1 MVFAEYAPL
10 FAAGLALLAGGVV
23 KGVIGIGTPLVVLPV
38 LVLFHDVRESVQLLA
53 LPLFLSN
60 VFQAWS
66 GHGTGEVFRR
76 VAPVVAG
83 LAAGIVAGVSL
94 AGTLP
99 DAALLVAAGVFVCLA
114 SLATALTPSFA
125 IPRGWEGWL
134 GPATGLA
141 GGILGG
147 LTTLF
152 GPAIALYLTGLR
164 LTPAVFV
171 KAVSILYT
179 AGSGT
184 LFVAV
189 LGLQAPAGGT
199 LLLSLACVPPLFLGM
214 ALGQRLRGLFPPAT
228 LRLFVLAVVFVGG
241 TNMVL
246 RGI

>member
-1 MVFAEYAPL
+1 MSFADFVPL
-10 FAAGLALLAGGVV
+10 LAAGFALLAGGVV
-23 KGVIGIGTPLVVLPV
+23 KGVIGVGTPLVVLPV
-38 LVLFHDVRESVQLLA
+38 LVVFYDVKESVQLLA

-60 VFQAWS
+60 ILQAWQ

-76 VAPVVAG
+76 VAPVTAG
-83 LAAGIVAGVSL
+83 LVVGIVVGVSL

-99 DAALLVAAGVFVCLA
+99 DAALLVVAGVFVCLA
-114 SLATALTPSFA
+114 ALATALTPSFA
-125 IPRGWEGWL
+125 IPRGWEKWL
-134 GPATGLA
+134 GPVTGAA
-141 GGILGG
+141 GGVLGG

-184 LFVAV
+184 LFLAV

-199 LLLSLACVPPLFLGM
+199 LLLSLACVPPLFAGM

-241 TNMVL
+241 INMIL

>member
-1 MVFAEYAPL
+1 MSELELVPL
-10 FAAGLALLAGGVV
+10 LAAGLALLAGGVV
-23 KGVIGIGTPLVVLPV
+23 KGVIGVGTPLVVLPV
-38 LVLFHDVRESVQLLA
+38 LVVFYDVRESVQLLA

-60 VFQAWS
+60 VFQAWA
-66 GHGTGEVFRR
+66 GHGTGEVVRR

-83 LAAGIVAGVSL
+83 LMAGIVLGVSL

-99 DAALLVAAGVFVCLA
+99 DAALLVVAGVFVCLA
-114 SLATALTPSFA
+114 SIATALTPSFV
-125 IPRGWEGWL
+125 IPRAWEAWL
-134 GPATGLA
+134 GPLTGAA
-141 GGILGG
+141 GGVLGG

-164 LTPAVFV
+164 LAPATFV
-171 KAVSILYT
+171 KAVSVLYT

-189 LGLQAPAGGT
+189 LGLQAPSGAT

-241 TNMVL
+241 INMIL

>member
-1 MVFAEYAPL
+1 MVFEEFVPL
-10 FAAGLALLAGGVV
+10 LAAGMALLAGGVV
-23 KGVIGIGTPLVVLPV
+23 KGVIGVGTPLVVLPV
-38 LVLFHDVRESVQLLA
+38 LVLFHDVKESVQLLA

-60 VFQAWS
+60 ILQAWQ
-66 GHGTGEVFRR
+66 GHGTSEVFRR

-83 LAAGIVAGVSL
+83 LAAGIVVGVSL

-99 DAALLVAAGVFVCLA
+99 DAALLVVAGVFVCLA
-114 SLATALTPSFA
+114 SIATALTPSFA
-125 IPRGWEGWL
+125 IPRGWEPWL
-134 GPATGLA
+134 GPLTGAA
-141 GGILGG
+141 GGVLGG

-152 GPAIALYLTGLR
+152 GPALALYLTGLR

-189 LGLQAPAGGT
+189 LGLQAPSGGT

-214 ALGQRLRGLFPPAT
+214 AIGQRLRGLFPPAT

-241 TNMVL
+241 INMIL

>member
-1 MVFAEYAPL
+1 MEFADFVPL
-10 FAAGLALLAGGVV
+10 LAAGLALLAGGVV
-23 KGVIGIGTPLVVLPV
+23 KGVIGVGTPLVVLPV
-38 LVLFHDVRESVQLLA
+38 LVVFHDVKESVQLLA

-60 VFQAWS
+60 ILQAWQ
-66 GHGTGEVFRR
+66 GHGTSEVFRR
-76 VAPVVAG
+76 IAPMVAG
-83 LAAGIVAGVSL
+83 LAAGIVVGVSL

-99 DAALLVAAGVFVCLA
+99 DATLLVVAGVLVCLA

-125 IPRGWEGWL
+125 IPRAWEKWL
-134 GPATGLA
+134 GPVTGAA
-141 GGILGG
+141 GGVLGG

-164 LTPAVFV
+164 LAPAVFV

-184 LFVAV
+184 LFLAV

-241 TNMVL
+241 INMIL

>member
-1 MVFAEYAPL
+1 MVFDEIVPL
-10 FAAGLALLAGGVV
+10 LAAGMALLAGGVV
-23 KGVIGIGTPLVVLPV
+23 KGVIGVGTPLVVLPV
-38 LVLFHDVRESVQLLA
+38 LVLFHDVKESVQLLA

-60 VFQAWS
+60 ILQAWQ
-66 GHGTGEVFRR
+66 GHGTSEVFRR

-83 LAAGIVAGVSL
+83 LAAGIVVGVSL

-99 DAALLVAAGVFVCLA
+99 DAALLVVAGVFVCLA
-114 SLATALTPSFA
+114 SIATALTPSFA
-125 IPRGWEGWL
+125 IPRGWEPWL
-134 GPATGLA
+134 GPLTGAA
-141 GGILGG
+141 GGVLGG

-152 GPAIALYLTGLR
+152 GPALALYLTGLR
-164 LTPAVFV
+164 LTPATFV

-189 LGLQAPAGGT
+189 LGLQAPSGGT

-214 ALGQRLRGLFPPAT
+214 AVGQRLRGLFPPAT

-241 TNMVL
+241 INMIL
-246 RGI
+246 RGL